1 MAFAPN
7 TGRGAEAQALA
18 ELRTVAEATDARLE
32 AFLAAEAERW
42 NIIDPALVPPIE
54 SLEALVLNGGK
65 RLRPAFCHWGHQA
78 VTGAGVEGGGGSPT
92 AALVDAGAALEMLH
106 AFALAHDDV
115 MDDSASRR
123 GQPTTHVRH
132 ADQHRRAG
140 WRGDPRRFGENV
152 AILVGDLGHTYA
164 RRLIAAAPGPAQEV
178 WERLESELMLGQY
191 LDVAGTATGDVPIER
206 ATRIAQLKSGSYTV
220 ARPLQLGVALAGR
233 TDVPEAIDEYGTTVG
248 LAFQLRDDLLGV
260 YGDSE
265 LTGKPVGEDLRE
277 GKPTPLV
284 AIARQRATP
293 AEAEVLADVGVA
305 RDAATVRAITEVLTS
320 TGATAEVERLV
331 LELTERG
338 VEAISRPDAG
348 VDEHTASVLAAFAR
362 VLGER
367 SA

>member
-32 AFLAAEAERW
+32 AFLAAEVARW
-42 NIIDPALVPPIE
+42 TIVDPALVPPIE
-54 SLEALVLNGGK
+54 SLEALVLHGGK

-78 VTGAGVEGGGGSPT
+78 VARAGVEGGGCSPT
-92 AALVDAGAALEMLH
+92 TLVDAGAALEMLH

-132 ADQHRRAG
+132 ADQHRREG

-164 RRLIAAAPGPAQEV
+164 RRLITAVPGPAQQV

-191 LDVAGTATGDVPIER
+191 LDVAGTASGDVPIER

-233 TDVPEAIDEYGTTVG
+233 TEVPEAIEEYGTTVG

-265 LTGKPVGEDLRE
+265 LTGKPIGEDLRE

-293 AEAEVLADVGVA
+293 AETEVLAGIGVA
-305 RDAATVRAITEVLTS
+305 RDAATVHAITEVLTS
-320 TGATAEVERLV
+320 TGAIAEVERLV

-348 VDEHTASVLAAFAR
+348 IDEHTASVLAAFAQ